1 MLELI
6 LFTIAVA
13 AAVYIAIEKWRAR
26 RPASVNRTPEV
37 ERSTLPPGK
46 TPGVNWF
53 KKAIYMSTHLLIVGK
68 TESGKSMLT
77 TALIIA
83 RSYVGKVIIISP
95 IAKPQDYGGL
105 GIHAVGRGE
114 NFEAIRRVF
123 LALLDERQRRA
134 ELLARTGETLEP
146 ITIVVDEVPLLF
158 EKMEADITNFMSNI
172 GSSGRHYNMRGIF
185 LSQSSLIK
193 DIGGSTAMRQNFNI
207 IYLGPLARQ
216 LAKTELKKPEIF
228 NGVEYPALID
238 DDGELKIINRDFI
251 PHIFAGGQFALDGKL
266 YAGFNYDALFDVS
279 SSVLGLQIEAKSLQ
293 GTAEH
298 VPEQIRELASKGYAP
313 TRIARSL
320 GGNYQKRLRQVK
332 DILEV

>member
-6 LFTIAVA
+6 LFALAVA

-26 RPASVNRTPEV
+26 RPAPVNRTPEV
-37 ERSTLPPGK
+37 ERATLPPGK

-114 NFEAIRRVF
+114 NFEAIRRAF

-266 YAGFNYDALFDVS
+266 YAGFNYDALFDIS
-279 SSVLGLQIEAKSLQ
+279 SSVPESQIEV
-293 GTAEH
+293 GTTGTGTKNEAER
-298 VPEQIRELASKGYAP
+298 IRELASEGLKPYE
-313 TRIARSL
+313 IAKKL
-320 GGNYQKRLRQVK
+320 GGRYQSKLEKVKQV
-332 DILEV
+332 LEV